1 RNLPNLPLE
10 GDITAGRRDGPTR
23 LVDVVLDLRNARR
36 HSAQAWPKAVCGDVH
51 IKALVR
57 SLQIVDHAP
66 GVEGAL
72 DLRQGAEGAHG
83 KHLGVKRAM
92 EALVLAAALRVARS
106 GMHHP
111 DAELEQPHLQPGP
124 ASAGGIAPRR
134 AVIDIE

>member
-1 RNLPNLPLE
+1 MRL
-10 GDITAGRRDGPTR
+10 ASWQRRYRSCRRDRAVGG
-23 LVDVVLDLRNARR
+23 NA
-36 HSAQAWPKAVCGDVH
+36 H
-51 IKALVR
+51 IEALVR
-57 SLQIVDHAP
+57 ALQIVDHAP

-83 KHLGVKRAM
+83 KHLCVKRAM

-124 ASAGGIAPRR
+124 ASAGRIAPWR
-134 AVIDIE
+134 AVIDIESLRQAIAAERSRQMFLHRG